1 MIWYLKV
8 ISMIAVVLVSLT
20 DLAHAGIWYLPL
32 PEDISLNGWRIDR
45 VIKYLDL
52 VITIA
57 FGLVLA
63 ALIYFI
69 FRYRAR
75 AGHTAVYD
83 RGDKPVNILIT
94 ACLGLLV
101 FFSIDAVIEKMSF
114 HDLKEVFWNFPK
126 GKDVLKV
133 EIMPQQFAW
142 NIRYAGDD
150 GEFATAD
157 DIVAPL
163 NHLRVPLDT
172 AVVVQMTPYDVVH
185 SFYIA
190 NLRIKQDAVPGT
202 ITTFW
207 FQATKQ
213 GVYEIAC
220 SALCGMGHTNMRGFL
235 TVESKEGF
243 EQWLNSLR
251 AKPLSAEED
260 FWTSESTPGGMLTNW
275 GWKWQA
281 TPSTTLRVDAEQ
293 SRSTKLQ

>member
-1 MIWYLKV
+1 MVRCLKV
-8 ISMIAVVLVSLT
+8 ISTITVILIFLTVS
-20 DLAHAGIWYLPL
+20 AYAGIWYLPF
-32 PEDISLNGWRIDR
+32 PEDISLDGWRVDR
-45 VIKYLDL
+45 VIKYLDIVL
-52 VITIA
+52 TIA

-114 HDLKEVFWNFPK
+114 HDLREVFWNFPQ

-150 GEFATAD
+150 SQFATED

-163 NHLRVPLDT
+163 NQMHVPVDVP
-172 AVVVQMTPYDVVH
+172 VVVQMSAYDVVH
-185 SFYIA
+185 SFYVA
-190 NLRIKQDAVPGT
+190 NLRIKQDAVPGMV
-202 ITTFW
+202 TTFW
-207 FQATKQ
+207 FQAIKN
-213 GVYEIAC
+213 GKYEIAC

-235 TVESKEGF
+235 TVESKQDF
-243 EQWLNSLR
+243 EQWLNNLK
-251 AKPLSAEED
+251 AEPLSAEED
-260 FWTSESTPGGMLTNW
+260 FWASESIPGGILTNW
-275 GWKWQA
+275 GWKWQEK
-281 TPSTTLRVDAEQ
+281 SQ
-293 SRSTKLQ
+293 

>member
-1 MIWYLKV
+1 MVRCLKV
-8 ISMIAVVLVSLT
+8 ISTITVILIFLT
-20 DLAHAGIWYLPL
+20 GSAYAGIWYLPF
-32 PEDISLNGWRIDR
+32 PEDISLDGWRVDR
-45 VIKYLDL
+45 VIKYLDIVL
-52 VITIA
+52 TIA

-114 HDLKEVFWNFPK
+114 HDLREVFWNFPQ

-150 GEFATAD
+150 SQFATED

-163 NHLRVPLDT
+163 NQMHVPVDVP
-172 AVVVQMTPYDVVH
+172 VVVQMSAYDVVH
-185 SFYIA
+185 SFYVA
-190 NLRIKQDAVPGT
+190 NLRIKQDAVPGMV
-202 ITTFW
+202 TTFW
-207 FQATKQ
+207 FQAIKN
-213 GVYEIAC
+213 GKYEIAC

-235 TVESKEGF
+235 TVESKQDF
-243 EQWLNSLR
+243 EQWLNNLK
-251 AKPLSAEED
+251 AEPLSAEED
-260 FWTSESTPGGMLTNW
+260 FWASESIPGGILTNW
-275 GWKWQA
+275 GWKWQEK
-281 TPSTTLRVDAEQ
+281 SQ
-293 SRSTKLQ
+293 

>member
-1 MIWYLKV
+1 MFV
-8 ISMIAVVLVSLT
+8 FLT
-20 DLAHAGIWYLPL
+20 DVVNAGIWYLPF
-32 PEDISLNGWRIDR
+32 PEDISLHGWRIDR
-45 VIKYLDL
+45 TIKYLDL

-75 AGHTAVYD
+75 PGHSAVYD
-83 RGDKPVNILIT
+83 RGDKPINIFVT
-94 ACLGLLV
+94 VCLGLLV

-114 HDLKEVFWNFPK
+114 QDLKDVFWNFPK
-126 GKDVLKV
+126 GKNVLKV

-150 GEFATAD
+150 GEFATPD

-163 NHLRVPLDT
+163 NHLHVPFDT
-172 AVVVQMTPYDVVH
+172 PVVVQMTPYDVVH

-207 FQATKQ
+207 FQTTKK

-235 TVESKEGF
+235 TVESKEDF
-243 EQWLNSLR
+243 TQWLNNLKAESLNT
-251 AKPLSAEED
+251 EDD
-260 FWTSESTPGGMLTNW
+260 FWASESIPGGMLTNW
-275 GWKWQA
+275 GWGWQEK
-281 TPSTTLRVDAEQ
+281 SQ
-293 SRSTKLQ
+293 